1 MKSIICIDQGTTSSR
16 VVAFNEE
23 LQPLKINQQEYS
35 LIFPEDGWVEIDI
48 SVIDKTVNDALAD
61 VMSSFGDVISLGIT
75 NQRETTL
82 LWNRVNGL
90 PLHNAIVWQ
99 DRRTAKYCEE
109 LKSQGLE
116 ETIKNKTGLVLDPYF
131 SATKIKWILDKYD
144 SDRKLSSNGDI
155 LFGTVETFLIWK
167 LTGGKDHFTDFTNAS
182 RTMIC
187 NIDTQDWDD
196 ELLTLFNIPR
206 EVLPKI
212 KHNDAFFGE
221 HQETQAPIQG
231 AIGDQQAAL
240 VGQNCFEVNSMK
252 ATFGTGCFLMVNTG
266 NQRIYS
272 KNGLLTTAG
281 YSLENT
287 TAYALE
293 GSIFSAGTGIKWL
306 RDNLNFFENSTD
318 SEKLINA
325 KWDSGGVIFVP
336 AFSGLGAPRWQP
348 NIRAGFYGM
357 TADSERSDLVTSVF
371 KALCF
376 QVKELIIALE
386 SDAVSIH
393 NLSVDG
399 GMTNNQSFCQMLADI
414 CNINIIVPD
423 YKESTVLG
431 AAKCAAIG
439 SGVISM
445 NDLKNSSGNFKA
457 LTPNKEEDYREEFS
471 YWSEFINSI
480 SDSMK

>member
-48 SVIDKTVNDALAD
+48 SVIEKTVNDALAD
-61 VMSSFGDVISLGIT
+61 VMRSFGDVISLGIT

-116 ETIKNKTGLVLDPYF
+116 ETIKDKTGLVLDPYF

-221 HQETQAPIQG
+221 HQETQAPIHG

-306 RDNLNFFENSTD
+306 RDNLNFFENSSD

-471 YWSEFINSI
+471 CWSEFINSI

>member
-48 SVIDKTVNDALAD
+48 SVIEKTVNDALAD

-82 LWNRVNGL
+82 LWNRVNGM
-90 PLHNAIVWQ
+90 PLYNAIVWQ

-221 HQETQAPIQG
+221 HQETQAPIHG

>member
-48 SVIDKTVNDALAD
+48 SVIEKTVNDALAD
-61 VMSSFGDVISLGIT
+61 VMRSFGDVISLGIT

-82 LWNRVNGL
+82 LWNRVNGM
-90 PLHNAIVWQ
+90 PLYNAIVWQ

-221 HQETQAPIQG
+221 HQETQAPIHG

-306 RDNLNFFENSTD
+306 RDNLNFFENSSD

>member
-48 SVIDKTVNDALAD
+48 SVIEKTVNDALAD
-61 VMSSFGDVISLGIT
+61 VMRSFGDVISLGIT

-221 HQETQAPIQG
+221 HQETQAPIHG

-306 RDNLNFFENSTD
+306 RDNLNFFENSSD

>member
-48 SVIDKTVNDALAD
+48 SVIEKTVNDALAD

-116 ETIKNKTGLVLDPYF
+116 ETIKNKTGLVIDPYF
-131 SATKIKWILDKYD
+131 SATKIKWLLDKYD

-221 HQETQAPIQG
+221 HQETQAPIHG

-457 LTPNKEEDYREEFS
+457 LTPNKAEDYREEFS

>member
-48 SVIDKTVNDALAD
+48 SVIEKTVNDALAD
-61 VMSSFGDVISLGIT
+61 VMRSFGDVISLGIT

-116 ETIKNKTGLVLDPYF
+116 ETIKNKTGLVIDPYF
-131 SATKIKWILDKYD
+131 SATKIKWLLDKYD

-221 HQETQAPIQG
+221 HQETQAPIHG

-306 RDNLNFFENSTD
+306 RDNLNFFENSSD

>member
-48 SVIDKTVNDALAD
+48 SVIEKTVNDALAD
-61 VMSSFGDVISLGIT
+61 VMRSFGDVISLGIT

-82 LWNRVNGL
+82 LWNRVNGM
-90 PLHNAIVWQ
+90 PLYNAIVWQ

-167 LTGGKDHFTDFTNAS
+167 LTGGKNHFTDFTNAS

-221 HQETQAPIQG
+221 HQETQAPIHG

-306 RDNLNFFENSTD
+306 RDNLNFFENSSD

>member
-116 ETIKNKTGLVLDPYF
+116 ETIKNKTGLVIDPYF
-131 SATKIKWILDKYD
+131 SATKIKWLLDKYD

-167 LTGGKDHFTDFTNAS
+167 LTGGKNHFTDFTNAS

-221 HQETQAPIQG
+221 HQETQAPIHG

>member
-48 SVIDKTVNDALAD
+48 SVIEKTVNDALAD
-61 VMSSFGDVISLGIT
+61 VMRSFSDVISLGIT

-82 LWNRVNGL
+82 LWNRVNGM

-109 LKSQGLE
+109 LKLQGLE
-116 ETIKNKTGLVLDPYF
+116 ETIKNKTGLVIDPYF
-131 SATKIKWILDKYD
+131 SSTKIKWLLDKYD

-167 LTGGKDHFTDFTNAS
+167 LTGGKNHFTDFTNAS

-221 HQETQAPIQG
+221 HQETQAPIHG

-306 RDNLNFFENSTD
+306 RDNLNFFENSSD

>member
-1 MKSIICIDQGTTSSR
+1 

-48 SVIDKTVNDALAD
+48 SVIEKTVNDALAD
-61 VMSSFGDVISLGIT
+61 VMRSFGDVISLGIT

-82 LWNRVNGL
+82 LWNRVNGM
-90 PLHNAIVWQ
+90 PLYNAIVWQ

-221 HQETQAPIQG
+221 HQETQAPIHG

-293 GSIFSAGTGIKWL
+293 GSIFSGGTGIKWL
-306 RDNLNFFENSTD
+306 RDNLNFFENSSD

-439 SGVISM
+439 SGVIPM

-457 LTPNKEEDYREEFS
+457 LTPNKEEGYREEFS

>member
-48 SVIDKTVNDALAD
+48 SVIEKTVNDALAD

-167 LTGGKDHFTDFTNAS
+167 LTRGKNHFTDFTNAS

-221 HQETQAPIQG
+221 HQETQAPIHG

-306 RDNLNFFENSTD
+306 RDNLNFFENSSD

-457 LTPNKEEDYREEFS
+457 LTPNKEEDYRKEFS

>member
-48 SVIDKTVNDALAD
+48 SVIEKTVNDALAD
-61 VMSSFGDVISLGIT
+61 VMRSFSDVISLGIT

-82 LWNRVNGL
+82 LWNRVNGM

-196 ELLTLFNIPR
+196 ELLRLFNIPR

-221 HQETQAPIQG
+221 HQETQAPIHG

-240 VGQNCFEVNSMK
+240 VGQNCFEINSMK

-306 RDNLNFFENSTD
+306 RDNLNFFENSAD

>member
-48 SVIDKTVNDALAD
+48 SVIEKTVNDALAD
-61 VMSSFGDVISLGIT
+61 VMRSFGDVISLGIT

-82 LWNRVNGL
+82 LWNRVNGM
-90 PLHNAIVWQ
+90 PLYNAIVWQ

-221 HQETQAPIQG
+221 HQETQAPIHG

-281 YSLENT
+281 YCLENT

-306 RDNLNFFENSTD
+306 RDNLNFFENSSD

>member
-48 SVIDKTVNDALAD
+48 SVIEKTVNDALAD

-82 LWNRVNGL
+82 LWNRVNGM
-90 PLHNAIVWQ
+90 PLYNAIVWQ

-131 SATKIKWILDKYD
+131 SATKIKWLLDKYD

-221 HQETQAPIQG
+221 HQETQAPIHG

-306 RDNLNFFENSTD
+306 RDNLNFFENSSD

>member
-48 SVIDKTVNDALAD
+48 SVIEKTVNDALAD
-61 VMSSFGDVISLGIT
+61 VMRSFSDVISLGIT

-116 ETIKNKTGLVLDPYF
+116 ETIKNKTGLVIDPYF
-131 SATKIKWILDKYD
+131 SSTKIKWLLDKYD

-221 HQETQAPIQG
+221 HQETQAPIHG

-306 RDNLNFFENSTD
+306 RDNLNFFENSSD

>member
-48 SVIDKTVNDALAD
+48 SVIEKTVNDALAD
-61 VMSSFGDVISLGIT
+61 VMRSFGDVISLGIT

-82 LWNRVNGL
+82 LWDRASGL

-221 HQETQAPIQG
+221 HQETQAPIHG

-306 RDNLNFFENSTD
+306 RDNLNFFENSSD

>member
-48 SVIDKTVNDALAD
+48 SVIEKTVNDALAD
-61 VMSSFGDVISLGIT
+61 VMRSFSDVISLGIT

-82 LWNRVNGL
+82 LWNRVNGM

-116 ETIKNKTGLVLDPYF
+116 ETIKNKTGLVIDPYF
-131 SATKIKWILDKYD
+131 SSTKIKWLLDKYD

-167 LTGGKDHFTDFTNAS
+167 LTGGKNHFTDFTNAS

-221 HQETQAPIQG
+221 HQETQAPIHG

-306 RDNLNFFENSTD
+306 RDNLNFFENSSD

>member
-48 SVIDKTVNDALAD
+48 SVIEKTVNDALAD
-61 VMSSFGDVISLGIT
+61 VMRSFSDVISLGIT

-82 LWNRVNGL
+82 LWNRVNGM

-116 ETIKNKTGLVLDPYF
+116 ETIKNKTGLVIDPYF
-131 SATKIKWILDKYD
+131 SSTKIKWLLDKYE

-167 LTGGKDHFTDFTNAS
+167 LTGGKNHFTDFTNAS

-221 HQETQAPIQG
+221 HQETQAPIHG

-306 RDNLNFFENSTD
+306 RDNLNFFENSSD

>member
-48 SVIDKTVNDALAD
+48 SVIEKTVNDALAD
-61 VMSSFGDVISLGIT
+61 VMRSFGDVISLGIT

-82 LWNRVNGL
+82 LWNRVNGM
-90 PLHNAIVWQ
+90 PLYNAIVWQ

-116 ETIKNKTGLVLDPYF
+116 ETIKDKTGLVLDPYF

-221 HQETQAPIQG
+221 HQETQAPIHG

-306 RDNLNFFENSTD
+306 RDNLNFFENSSD

-457 LTPNKEEDYREEFS
+457 LSPNKEEDYREEFS

>member
-48 SVIDKTVNDALAD
+48 SVIEKTVNDALAD
-61 VMSSFGDVISLGIT
+61 VMRSFGDVISLGIT

-82 LWNRVNGL
+82 LWNRVNGM
-90 PLHNAIVWQ
+90 PLYNAIVWQ

-221 HQETQAPIQG
+221 HQETQAPIHG

-306 RDNLNFFENSTD
+306 RDNLNFFENSSD

-457 LTPNKEEDYREEFS
+457 LTPNKEEDYRKEFS

>member
-48 SVIDKTVNDALAD
+48 SVIEKTVNDALAD
-61 VMSSFGDVISLGIT
+61 VMRSFGDVISLGIT

-82 LWNRVNGL
+82 LWNRVNGM
-90 PLHNAIVWQ
+90 PLYNAIVWQ

-144 SDRKLSSNGDI
+144 TDRKLSSNGDI

-221 HQETQAPIQG
+221 HQETQAPIHG

-306 RDNLNFFENSTD
+306 RDNLNFFENSSD

-445 NDLKNSSGNFKA
+445 NDLKNSSGNFKS

-471 YWSEFINSI
+471 CWSEFINSI

>member
-48 SVIDKTVNDALAD
+48 SVIEKTVNDALAD

-221 HQETQAPIQG
+221 HQETQAPIHG

-306 RDNLNFFENSTD
+306 RDNLNFFENSSD

-357 TADSERSDLVTSVF
+357 TADSKRSDLVTSVF

>member
-48 SVIDKTVNDALAD
+48 SVIEKTVNDALAD

-221 HQETQAPIQG
+221 HQETQAPIHG

-306 RDNLNFFENSTD
+306 RDNLNFFENSSD

>member
-48 SVIDKTVNDALAD
+48 SVIEKTVNDALAD

-82 LWNRVNGL
+82 LWNRVNGM
-90 PLHNAIVWQ
+90 PLYNAIVWQ

-221 HQETQAPIQG
+221 HQETQAPIHG

-357 TADSERSDLVTSVF
+357 TADSERSDLVTSLI

-414 CNINIIVPD
+414 CNTNIIIPD

-439 SGVISM
+439 SGVVSM
-445 NDLKNSSGNFKA
+445 NDLRNSSGNFKA
-457 LTPNKEEDYREEFS
+457 LTPNKEEGYREEFS
-471 YWSEFINSI
+471 VWSEFINSI

>member
-1 MKSIICIDQGTTSSR
+1 
-16 VVAFNEE
+16 
-23 LQPLKINQQEYS
+23 
-35 LIFPEDGWVEIDI
+35 
-48 SVIDKTVNDALAD
+48 VIEKTVNDALAD

-167 LTGGKDHFTDFTNAS
+167 LTGGKNHFTDFTNAS

-221 HQETQAPIQG
+221 HQETQAPIHG

-457 LTPNKEEDYREEFS
+457 LTPSKEEDYREEFS

>member
-48 SVIDKTVNDALAD
+48 SVIEKTVNDALAD
-61 VMSSFGDVISLGIT
+61 VMRSFGDVISLGIT

-82 LWNRVNGL
+82 LWNRVNGM

-116 ETIKNKTGLVLDPYF
+116 ETIKNKTGLVIDPYF
-131 SATKIKWILDKYD
+131 SATKIKWLLDKYD

-221 HQETQAPIQG
+221 HQETQAPIHG

-306 RDNLNFFENSTD
+306 RDNLNFFENSSD

>member
-48 SVIDKTVNDALAD
+48 SVIEKTVNDALAD
-61 VMSSFGDVISLGIT
+61 VMRSFSDVISLGIT

-82 LWNRVNGL
+82 LWNRVNGM

-116 ETIKNKTGLVLDPYF
+116 ETIKNKTGLVIDPYF
-131 SATKIKWILDKYD
+131 SSTKIKWLLDKYD

-167 LTGGKDHFTDFTNAS
+167 LTGGKNHFTDFTNAS

-221 HQETQAPIQG
+221 HQETQAPIHG

-240 VGQNCFEVNSMK
+240 VGQNCFEINSMK

-306 RDNLNFFENSTD
+306 RDNLNFFENSAD

>member
-48 SVIDKTVNDALAD
+48 SVIEKTVNDALAD
-61 VMSSFGDVISLGIT
+61 VMRSFGDVISLGIT

-116 ETIKNKTGLVLDPYF
+116 ETIKNKTGLVIDPYF
-131 SATKIKWILDKYD
+131 SSTKIKWLLDKYD

-167 LTGGKDHFTDFTNAS
+167 LTGGKNHFTDFTNAS

-221 HQETQAPIQG
+221 HQETQAPIHG

-306 RDNLNFFENSTD
+306 RDNLNFFENSSD

>member
-48 SVIDKTVNDALAD
+48 SVIEKTVNDALAD
-61 VMSSFGDVISLGIT
+61 VMRSFGDVISLGIT

-82 LWNRVNGL
+82 LWNRVNGM

-221 HQETQAPIQG
+221 HQETQAPIHG

-306 RDNLNFFENSTD
+306 RDNLNFFENSSD

>member
-1 MKSIICIDQGTTSSR
+1 

-48 SVIDKTVNDALAD
+48 SVIEKTVNDALAD
-61 VMSSFGDVISLGIT
+61 VMRSFGDVISLGIT

-221 HQETQAPIQG
+221 HQETQAPIHG

-306 RDNLNFFENSTD
+306 RDNLNFFENSSD

>member
-48 SVIDKTVNDALAD
+48 SVIEKTVNDALAD
-61 VMSSFGDVISLGIT
+61 VMRSFGDVISLGIT

-221 HQETQAPIQG
+221 HQETQAPIHG

-414 CNINIIVPD
+414 CNINIIIPD

-445 NDLKNSSGNFKA
+445 NDLKNSSRNFKS

>member
-48 SVIDKTVNDALAD
+48 SVIEKTVNDALAD

-82 LWNRVNGL
+82 LWNRVNGM

-167 LTGGKDHFTDFTNAS
+167 LTGGKNHFTDFTNAS

-221 HQETQAPIQG
+221 HQETQAPIHG

-306 RDNLNFFENSTD
+306 RDNLNFFENSSD

>member
-1 MKSIICIDQGTTSSR
+1 
-16 VVAFNEE
+16 
-23 LQPLKINQQEYS
+23 
-35 LIFPEDGWVEIDI
+35 
-48 SVIDKTVNDALAD
+48 
-61 VMSSFGDVISLGIT
+61 MSSFGDVISLGIT

-82 LWNRVNGL
+82 LWNRVNGM
-90 PLHNAIVWQ
+90 PLYNAIVWQ

-221 HQETQAPIQG
+221 HQETQAPIHG

-306 RDNLNFFENSTD
+306 RDNLNFFENSSD

>member
-48 SVIDKTVNDALAD
+48 SVIEKTVNDALAE

-221 HQETQAPIQG
+221 HQETQAPIHG